1 MTTTAYA
8 ASAPFAAESFELP
21 QVWKNRLESL
31 RFAFQPIV
39 HIHSGDL
46 FGVEALLLEVDQ
58 LGYGGPQELF
68 GVLQEEGRGAQAELF
83 LFQKALGEFARLPG
97 VQNYKLFIN
106 LDPQNLG
113 ELQFLGDRLVPVLSG
128 LDLNQDQLCFE
139 LSERQLGMGYL
150 EAGTWIGRLQ
160 AQGYGLLLDHFGTGL
175 AGLKLLYQAHPQ
187 FIKIDRSFLVGVL
200 DNPKKKLFLAKM
212 VNLAHLMEAKVI
224 LRGVETEAEYFACRE
239 MGVDF
244 VQGLL
249 IGKPTLQIESL
260 RPKSLPIQE
269 LWGKDRRKGKG
280 DSRWLL
286 AQLETIPPVTVPS
299 SMIYVLDQ
307 FRKFRDHSSF
317 PVVDEQGG
325 PLGLICE
332 EDLKQY
338 VYSPFGRELMQNRSA
353 GLTLA
358 NFLQPCPQ
366 ADLNTPVDEVLE
378 IYAQSDSAKGIL
390 ITEQGNYLG
399 FLSSNRLLKLLY
411 ERNLAN
417 ARDQNPLTGLPG
429 NHRINRYIQTACAG
443 GTKHLVL
450 VYFDFDH
457 FKPFNDKQG
466 FRAGDRAILL
476 FSELIQKHL
485 GTTTALLGHI
495 GGDDFFAAFSETDF
509 QTAEAQVAMVCTGFK
524 RDVESFY
531 SPEDRARGFIEA
543 VSREGVLRQFPL
555 LGVSAAIL
563 EVREG
568 TTGLTLER
576 ISAATAALKKGA
588 KASQTGLL
596 SAGLWV

>member
-1 MTTTAYA
+1 M
-8 ASAPFAAESFELP
+8 P
-21 QVWKNRLESL
+21 QAWVNRLKSL
-31 RFAFQPIV
+31 SFAYQPIV

-46 FGVEALLLEVDQ
+46 LGVEALLLEVEQ
-58 LGYGGPQELF
+58 VGYGGPQEF
-68 GVLQEEGRGAQAELF
+68 FEVLREERCCAQAELF
-83 LFQKALGEFARLPG
+83 LLEKALSGFARLPN
-97 VQNYKLFIN
+97 VQNYKLFFN

-113 ELQFLGDRLVPVLSG
+113 ELKTLGENLVPVLSNLG
-128 LDLNQDQLCFE
+128 LTREQVCFE
-139 LSERQLGMGYL
+139 LSERHLGMGYL
-150 EAGTWIGRLQ
+150 QAGAWLDRLQ
-160 AQGYGLLLDHFGTGL
+160 SQGFDLLLDHFGTGL
-175 AGLKLLYQAHPQ
+175 AGLKLLYHSHPQ
-187 FIKIDRSFLVGVL
+187 FLKIDRSFLFGVL
-200 DNPKKKLFLAKM
+200 DNPKKKLFLTKM
-212 VNLAHLMEAKVI
+212 VNLAHLMETKVI
-224 LRGVETEAEYFACRE
+224 LQGVETEAEYFACRE

-249 IGKPTLQIESL
+249 IGRPTDRIDSLQ
-260 RPKSLPIQE
+260 PKSLSILE
-269 LWGKDRRKGKG
+269 LWGKDRRKAKG
-280 DSRWLL
+280 DSKWLL
-286 AQLETIPPVTVPS
+286 AQLETIPPVTAHS

-317 PVVDEQGG
+317 PVVNDQGE

-366 ADLNTPVDEVLE
+366 ADLNTPVEEVLE

-429 NHRINRYIQTACAG
+429 NHRISRFVQAACAG
-443 GTKHLVL
+443 ATKHLVL

-476 FSELIQKHL
+476 FSELIQKQL
-485 GTTTALLGHI
+485 GPTTALLGHI
-495 GGDDFFAAFSETDF
+495 GGDDFFAAFSNTDF
-509 QTAEAQVAMVCTGFK
+509 LTAQAQVSSVCQSFK

-531 SPEDRARGFIEA
+531 SPEDRERGYIEA
-543 VSREGVLRQFPL
+543 VSREGDLRRFPL
-555 LGVSAAIL
+555 LGVSAAVL
-563 EVREG
+563 EVKEG

-576 ISAATAALKKGA
+576 ISAGTAALKKGA
-588 KASQTGLL
+588 KASPTGLL
-596 SAGLWV
+596 AAGLWR